1 MIYSIITLYLIYKF
15 YILNIAG
22 ITLAQYA
29 LNLSDELYQH
39 LRDTAKQH
47 DKSVKELIISL
58 IKTGLIALDASHADN
73 KELLFREKD
82 EEGKVTEK
90 QIILI

>member
-1 MIYSIITLYLIYKF
+1 
-15 YILNIAG
+15 
-22 ITLAQYA
+22 LAQYA

-82 EEGKVTEK
+82 AEGKVTEK
-90 QIILI
+90 QIIFV

>member
-1 MIYSIITLYLIYKF
+1 MISAKI
-15 YILNIAG
+15 YILNIADV
-22 ITLAQYA
+22 TLAQYA

-47 DKSVKELIISL
+47 DTSV
-58 IKTGLIALDASHADN
+58 

-82 EEGKVTEK
+82 DAGKVTEK